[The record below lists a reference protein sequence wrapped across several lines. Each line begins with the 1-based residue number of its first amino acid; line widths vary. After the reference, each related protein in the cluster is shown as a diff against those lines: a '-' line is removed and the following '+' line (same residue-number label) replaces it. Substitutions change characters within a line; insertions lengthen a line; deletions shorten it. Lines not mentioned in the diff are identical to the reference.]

1 MSGEEAALPFVA
13 PHRPIAAAAP
23 FRWLRGGWEDF
34 RRSLVASLVYGAALA
49 AMSYVVAGMAWQF
62 GTLGLYIGLAT
73 GFVFVAPLLAI
84 GVYSLSRRVEAGM
97 NPSLADSLREAR
109 RPVRDLMVL
118 GLVLLVVLL
127 VWARAVA
134 TVHIFMPDDTAA
146 GVLDVLPFVAVGAAI
161 GGIFAF
167 VIFAAT
173 AFALPMMLDRDV
185 DAVTAALTS
194 VNAVLRNKR
203 AALLWAAIIVTLV
216 GLSFATAFVGF
227 VVVFPVLGHATW
239 RAYRETIDASV
250 WPARLGRVG

>member
-1 MSGEEAALPFVA
+1 MSGEDTALPFVA

-34 RRSLVASLVYGAALA
+34 CRSRVASLVYGAALA

-62 GTLGLYIGLAT
+62 GTLGLYAGLAT

-97 NPSLADSLREAR
+97 NPSLTDSLREAR

-134 TVHIFMPDDTAA
+134 TVHIFMPDQTAA
-146 GVLDVLPFVAVGAAI
+146 GFSDVLPFVAVASQSAAYS
-161 GGIFAF
+161 
-167 VIFAAT
+167 
-173 AFALPMMLDRDV
+173 P
-185 DAVTAALTS
+185 S
-194 VNAVLRNKR
+194 
-203 AALLWAAIIVTLV
+203 
-216 GLSFATAFVGF
+216 
-227 VVVFPVLGHATW
+227 
-239 RAYRETIDASV
+239 
-250 WPARLGRVG
+250 

>member
-1 MSGEEAALPFVA
+1 MCGEETASPFVA
-13 PHRPIAAAAP
+13 PHWPIAAAAP

-34 RRSLVASLVYGAALA
+34 SRSRVASLAYGAVLA

-62 GTLGLYIGLAT
+62 GTLGLYIGVAT

-109 RPVRDLMVL
+109 RAVRDLMVL

-134 TVHIFMPDDTAA
+134 TVHIFMPDHTAA
-146 GVLDVLPFVAVGAAI
+146 SFLDVLPFVAVGVAV

-173 AFALPMMLDRDV
+173 AFALPVMLDRDAN
-185 DAVTAALTS
+185 AVTAALTS
-194 VNAVLRNKR
+194 ANAVLRNKP
-203 AALLWAAIIVTLV
+203 AAL
-216 GLSFATAFVGF
+216 
-227 VVVFPVLGHATW
+227 
-239 RAYRETIDASV
+239 
-250 WPARLGRVG
+250 